1 MEKTLE
7 SKRYNSKIGIG
18 IVTFITLILMFV
30 SLPMIIFR
38 IWIGMIIILA
48 LAVFLIHLFLSTDYT
63 ISGNDL
69 IIKCGFL
76 YKSII
81 KIDKIMKL
89 KETNNILSSPA
100 TSLDRIAI
108 YYGNT
113 FILVSPKDKI
123 GFIDNL
129 VKLNPRIE
137 ITLKDKTIKPDR

>member
-1 MEKTLE
+1 
-7 SKRYNSKIGIG
+7 
-18 IVTFITLILMFV
+18 MFV

-38 IWIGMIIILA
+38 IWIGLIIIIA
-48 LAVFLIHLFLSTDYT
+48 LVAFLVHLFLTTNYT
-63 ISGNDL
+63 ISGNNL

-81 KIDKIMKL
+81 KIDNIKKL
-89 KETNNILSSPA
+89 KETNNMLSSPA

-123 GFIDNL
+123 EFIDNL
-129 VKLNPRIE
+129 IKLNPRIE
-137 ITLKDKTIKPDR
+137 ITLKEK